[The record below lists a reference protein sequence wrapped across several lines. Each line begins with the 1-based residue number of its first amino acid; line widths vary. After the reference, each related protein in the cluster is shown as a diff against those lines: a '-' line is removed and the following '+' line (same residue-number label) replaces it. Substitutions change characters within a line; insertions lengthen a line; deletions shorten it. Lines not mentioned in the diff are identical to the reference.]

1 MPDNQKPRKTLIIKR
16 KPLAATNASDSEES
30 AAPLKLPTRKR
41 VIKLDRPAK
50 KPKQPP
56 QPPPKKKKRVAPSVI
71 RASELNKALSAHSKA
86 WRSYSPLAAD
96 IEKQV
101 FRFISERHLSA
112 SKRVVQSL
120 LKKHQSA
127 KNYLLNSVMDAPIYD
142 LSDSETGLVSWERAS
157 KAAKLL
163 VKVEAQRE
171 AEKRAKRRKSG
182 A

>member
-1 MPDNQKPRKTLIIKR
+1 MPDNQKPRKTLTVTRKR
-16 KPLAATNASDSEES
+16 STATNASEAEEGS
-30 AAPLKLPTRKR
+30 APLKLPTKKR

-56 QPPPKKKKRVAPSVI
+56 QPPSKKKKRVAPSVI

-86 WRSYSPLAAD
+86 WRSYSPLATD

-112 SKRVVQSL
+112 SKRVVQAL
-120 LKKHQSA
+120 LKKHQRA

-142 LSDSETGLVSWERAS
+142 LSDNETGLVSWERAS
-157 KAAKLL
+157 LAAKLL

-171 AEKRAKRRKSG
+171 AAKRAKRKK
-182 A
+182 